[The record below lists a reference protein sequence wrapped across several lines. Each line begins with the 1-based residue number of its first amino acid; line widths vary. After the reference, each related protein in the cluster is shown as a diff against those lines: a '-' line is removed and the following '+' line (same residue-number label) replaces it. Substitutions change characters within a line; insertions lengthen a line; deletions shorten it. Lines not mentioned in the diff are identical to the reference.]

1 MKKLFTSLIGIIL
14 LCVSTHAYA
23 VTDTFTNPED
33 SYVRET
39 SPTQNYGAEATL
51 IADGVSQDPDNGRYG
66 EVGTL
71 IKWDVSAIPANS
83 TVSAASITLNLTNSS
98 TGAYRILEQLN
109 AWDESTVSWDD
120 LSTPGLD
127 IGTIPGGSP
136 RIVSLNLNTEGLIL
150 IQEWIDQ
157 PSSNNGIAIRTEG
170 TNNGIGMDSKE
181 SGGTVPTLEI
191 TYTEAPPTLESLQAE
206 IKKLKALL
214 AGVSRDGNEIFMD
227 GVNLNIR
234 NGLGATNG
242 NPENSASS
250 FLDHTTVNGLGNLV
264 VGYNEE
270 IQPYNGDGTPESNK
284 SGSHNIV
291 VGYGNNYSSFG
302 GIVMGQ
308 NNIISNSYSSVTGGQ
323 RNIASNIF
331 SSVSGGDLN
340 IASGAYSSVTG
351 GGFVWAT
358 GAYSTGSGGHIN
370 FANGDFS
377 SVTGGSH
384 NTAGGHYSSVNGGG
398 NNTAIGSFSTVGGGS
413 HRVASNGND
422 WVAGSLFEDE

>member
-1 MKKLFTSLIGIIL
+1 MRFTHLLIAFLIL
-14 LCVSTHAYA
+14 GFSPQSFAATETITIV
-23 VTDTFTNPED
+23 ED

-39 SPTQNYGAEATL
+39 SPTQNYGTETTL

-66 EVGTL
+66 EVVTL
-71 IKWDVSAIPANS
+71 IKWDIPAIPANS

-98 TGAYRILEQLN
+98 TGTYRILEQLN

-214 AGVSRDGNEIFMD
+214 SGVSRQGDTLVLEKM
-227 GVNLNIR
+227 NLQII

-242 NPENSASS
+242 NSEDPSS
-250 FLDHTTVNGLGNLV
+250 IDSSKTSTNGLGNLI
-264 VGYNEE
+264 VGYDEDNEFRTE
-270 IQPYNGDGTPESNK
+270 GADK

-291 VGYGNNYSSFG
+291 VGYGHHYSSFG
-302 GIVMGQ
+302 GLVVGLRNSITGIYSSISGGKGNISTGFHSSISGGQ
-308 NNIISNSYSSVTGGQ
+308 NNKSTGNGT
-323 RNIASNIF
+323 
-331 SSVSGGDLN
+331 SVSGGN
-340 IASGAYSSVTG
+340 GNFASGNHSSICG
-351 GGFVWAT
+351 GW
-358 GAYSTGSGGHIN
+358 
-370 FANGDFS
+370 
-377 SVTGGSH
+377 
-384 NTAGGHYSSVNGGG
+384 
-398 NNTAIGSFSTVGGGS
+398 
-413 HRVASNGND
+413 
-422 WVAGSLFEDE
+422 L